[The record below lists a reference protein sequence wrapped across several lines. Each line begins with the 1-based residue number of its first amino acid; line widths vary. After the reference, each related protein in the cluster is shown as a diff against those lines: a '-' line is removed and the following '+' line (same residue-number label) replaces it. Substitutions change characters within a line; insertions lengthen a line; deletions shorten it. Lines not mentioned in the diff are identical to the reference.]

1 MTEKRVFS
9 DKYAVESEIARGGMG
24 VVFKAVH
31 TALGRGVALKVLH
44 SQYSGD
50 PAFVQRFLREARA
63 MARLDHAHIIRVF
76 DVSEDAGS
84 HYIVMEY
91 FPATDLKRVILG
103 GEELPVDRCLDIAE
117 QIAEGLA
124 YAHEQGIVHR
134 DIKPGNVM
142 INEAGLVKIADFGI
156 AAAADEISVTATGQ
170 VLGTPEYMS
179 PEQARGD
186 ELDGRSDLYSLG
198 MVLYE
203 LLTGRTPFKSISKM
217 AIVGKLLYEDAELP
231 LEFGPQ
237 VPEPVREL
245 VRTLLSRDP
254 AGRVA
259 DAATVVSRLRE
270 IRAAIEMGG
279 AEPAPATEDPGE
291 ATLIMDRRATDPRLK
306 TPTGPKGAT
315 GSQPAARNRT
325 GSQPAARD
333 RTGAQR
339 VPTPADLGYAPK
351 PPRRLPSLATLD
363 PKLRTKVL
371 AGAGGGVVVLVLIA
385 WFAFSGG
392 KSETPSL
399 PPAPAPAPIAT
410 TSPPAPAPQV
420 VEQVR
425 ALADK
430 VAKLQTRAADER
442 ANAEALGADTRVPDA
457 FNAARDQQTDGV
469 DRADSG
475 RRSLAAGNY
484 DAAGTAL
491 TEGQTFLTAAVDGFT
506 AVRTQAAA
514 ALTAEKAAADRQ
526 RQAEQRAEADQ
537 RRLAAEAERRR
548 AEENAARRDEQAA
561 RGQPQA
567 PPLSPPVVARS
578 TTSGRPDIEVV
589 GEMLAIFK
597 TAYEHRD
604 LTTLAEVSHISG
616 DRQKFLKEIF
626 GAYATIQ
633 VSVSGFNLVQDQ
645 ASAVVTIDRLVGTD
659 GNTVIPSAAW
669 RTAKL
674 SMKKRGGEWQ
684 RIEW

>member
-24 VVFKAVH
+24 VVYKAVH

-91 FPATDLKRVILG
+91 FPATDLKRVILA

-117 QIAEGLA
+117 QIAQGLA

-142 INEAGLVKIADFGI
+142 ISETGLVKIADFGI

-231 LEFGPQ
+231 LDFGPQ
-237 VPEPVREL
+237 VPEQLREL
-245 VRTLLSRDP
+245 VRTLLCRDP

-259 DAATVVSRLRE
+259 DAATVVSRIRE

-279 AEPAPATEDPGE
+279 AQPVPPAEDAGE
-291 ATLIMDRRATDPRLK
+291 ATLVMERP
-306 TPTGPKGAT
+306 PTGPRASATTGMTGA
-315 GSQPAARNRT
+315 QPAAPATPAAPAET
-325 GSQPAARD
+325 GSGRA
-333 RTGAQR
+333 
-339 VPTPADLGYAPK
+339 PTPADLGYAPQ
-351 PPRRLPSLATLD
+351 PPRRMPALD
-363 PKLRTKVL
+363 PKTRTMVL
-371 AGAGGGVVVLVLIA
+371 AGAGGGVVVLALVA
-385 WFAFSGG
+385 FFAFSGG
-392 KSETPSL
+392 KSEAPHERASALAPTPIA
-399 PPAPAPAPIAT
+399 APAPAAP
-410 TSPPAPAPQV
+410 SPEV
-420 VEQVR
+420 VER
-425 ALADK
+425 ARTLADD
-430 VAKLQTRAADER
+430 VAKLETRAAEER
-442 ANAEALGADTRVPDA
+442 ANAEALGADTRVA
-457 FNAARDQQTDGV
+457 ETFNGARERQTDGV
-469 DRADSG
+469 DRAATG
-475 RRSLAAGNY
+475 RRALEEGRYAEAGAAL
-484 DAAGTAL
+484 D
-491 TEGQTFLTAAVDGFT
+491 EGQSFLTAAIDGFT
-506 AVRTQAAA
+506 AARTQAAS
-514 ALTAEKAAADRQ
+514 ALAAEKAEADRQ
-526 RQAEQRAEADQ
+526 RLADQRAEADR

-548 AEENAARRDEQAA
+548 AEEAAARRDEAAA
-561 RGQPQA
+561 RGEA
-567 PPLSPPVVARS
+567 PREQTPREQGATIARS
-578 TTSGRPDIEVV
+578 TTSAGRADIEVV
-589 GEMLAIFK
+589 GEMLAVFK
-597 TAYEHRD
+597 SAYEHRD
-604 LTTLAEVSHISG
+604 LPTMAEVSRIT
-616 DRQKFLKEIF
+616 DDKQRFLKEIF
-626 GAYATIQ
+626 SAYASIE
-633 VSVSGFNLVQDQ
+633 VSVSGFNLVQDR
-645 ASAVVTIDRLVGTD
+645 ATAVVTIERLVGTD

-669 RTAKL
+669 RSAKL
-674 SMKKRGGEWQ
+674 SMRKRGGEWQ